1 MSGQLPWK
9 STRIQR
15 RWQLFLRNH
24 RIRDVLFFIFIFLKS
39 FFPAT
44 KLSPAPAAACEVHTS
59 LTRAGLL
66 QGAVGEEDYVNSTIT
81 LLLRSQ

>member
-1 MSGQLPWK
+1 MCQDSCLGKEPEY
-9 STRIQR
+9 
-15 RWQLFLRNH
+15 
-24 RIRDVLFFIFIFLKS
+24 RDVGNYFYVTTELGMYFFFFLFKS